1 MEKYKVRALIVLIIN
16 IARVNGFDIVDHRDV
31 GDLRNPVRTD
41 SGKLSWLT
49 KHSSKIFS
57 EAQPVDLEC
66 GLRFNPGSDEKWT
79 TCKWTKIFRDIPADW
94 VSHTDCLG
102 AEGG

>member
-1 MEKYKVRALIVLIIN
+1 MEKYKARALIVVFMRISI
-16 IARVNGFDIVDHRDV
+16 VKGFDITDHRDV

-41 SGKLSWLT
+41 SGGLPWLT
-49 KHSSKIFS
+49 KLSNKILS
-57 EAQPVDLEC
+57 EAQPVDLRC

-94 VSHTDCLG
+94 VSHVKL
-102 AEGG
+102 

>member
-1 MEKYKVRALIVLIIN
+1 MEKNKARALIIVVIN
-16 IARVNGFDIVDHRDV
+16 IFLVKGFDIIDHRDV

-41 SGKLSWLT
+41 SGRLTSLT
-49 KHSSKIFS
+49 KHFAIQIFP

-79 TCKWTKIFRDIPADW
+79 TCKWTKIFREIPADW
-94 VSHTDCLG
+94 VSHKYLC
-102 AEGG
+102 AERC